1 MTPHAPSRIELE
13 ALVDELLHA
22 CLGAIEDEVQAPF
35 DEGCRAIAELRLA
48 PEDRAWAD
56 ANLDRIGVHFDL
68 R

>member
-1 MTPHAPSRIELE
+1 MSARATSRIELE

-35 DEGCRAIAELRLA
+35 DEGCRAIAELHLS
-48 PEDRAWAD
+48 PEDRLWAD
-56 ANLDRIGVHFDL
+56 VHLERLGAHFDL

>member
-1 MTPHAPSRIELE
+1 MTAPVMSRIELE

-35 DEGCRAIAELRLA
+35 DEGCRAIAKLRLS
-48 PEDRAWAD
+48 PEDRVWAD
-56 ANLDRIGVHFDL
+56 LQLEQLGAHFDL